1 MGMNR
6 VPRATRASFAMPP
19 SDPPS
24 GESRLPVLL
33 EGLACPRCLGLKGS
47 GIPSKGTWKPCPEC
61 QGSGYKPG
69 VAKLCR
75 DERSGATWWEVDL
88 AGLGVETHEEEL

>member
-1 MGMNR
+1 MTR
-6 VPRATRASFAMPP
+6 RLPRASRATFVPAP

-33 EGLACPRCLGLKGS
+33 EQLACPECLGLKGS
-47 GIPSKGTWKPCPEC
+47 GVPSQGTWKACPACE
-61 QGSGYKPG
+61 GSGYRPG

-88 AGLGVETHEEEL
+88 VGLGVETHEEEL